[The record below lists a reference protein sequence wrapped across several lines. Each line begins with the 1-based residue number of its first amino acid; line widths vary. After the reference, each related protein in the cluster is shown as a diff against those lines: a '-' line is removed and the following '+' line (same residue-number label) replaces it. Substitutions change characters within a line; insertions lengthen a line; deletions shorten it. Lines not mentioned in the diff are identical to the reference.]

1 MSTKNFPFQR
11 ACSNICWI
19 LAVLKQICLTWI
31 FPGFFVS
38 NCSDLFQTS
47 ASRYSNSA
55 SRSHHFPVIWEFAI
69 PLITLFPS
77 FTTWISVIQHSTS
90 TFVKSYLVA
99 TFEGACNIVG
109 LEVKWV
115 ANTASVLIKDKGNIF
130 LYSKGTFLVNHLINS
145 ATLLGISD
153 FLHVRMFLQING
165 HSLIIFTILYNY
177 KTENLVHFFN
187 TTTFGLFY
195 NLFGNGVTSL

>member
-1 MSTKNFPFQR
+1 MSRWLKLCPTNNFFR
-11 ACSNICWI
+11 
-19 LAVLKQICLTWI
+19 LKFCPI
-31 FPGFFVS
+31 
-38 NCSDLFQTS
+38 
-47 ASRYSNSA
+47 
-55 SRSHHFPVIWEFAI
+55 
-69 PLITLFPS
+69 
-77 FTTWISVIQHSTS
+77 
-90 TFVKSYLVA
+90 SYLFNNEEIYNTFLSALSA
-99 TFEGACNIVG
+99 TIIC
-109 LEVKWV
+109 
-115 ANTASVLIKDKGNIF
+115 SVLIKDKGNIF